1 MPTQPPGRGPPRGRG
16 PPGRGPPRG
25 GRGVSCF
32 SYLLLMPSF
41 EPLTPRP
48 LTLLLRSS
56 FFSHRPVVPQEG
68 GQPVALHHVAH
79 PEEARPVGL
88 RAVVV
93 AVVDH
98 RVHRLV
104 VDEEEVHPG
113 VAHQEEGVHQEE
125 AHQAEVDH
133 LEDHQP
139 VEWLAGEEEDR
150 LAERQVVDHHVVRH
164 HGERLVAD
172 HHVVHQGEEH
182 RAAEED
188 RQLVVHLEVV
198 DHQGHRE
205 GVGRLA
211 HREEGVHQVPPEVVV
226 LPVHH
231 VVEVRLVPPEV
242 VAHLDH
248 LVEEGEEEDHQ
259 DHQE

>member
-1 MPTQPPGRGPPRGRG
+1 
-16 PPGRGPPRG
+16 
-25 GRGVSCF
+25 
-32 SYLLLMPSF
+32 MPSF

-113 VAHQEEGVHQEE
+113 
-125 AHQAEVDH
+125 
-133 LEDHQP
+133 
-139 VEWLAGEEEDR
+139 EEDR
-150 LAERQVVDHHVVRH
+150 EAVDHP
-164 HGERLVAD
+164 
-172 HHVVHQGEEH
+172 EH
-182 RAAEED
+182 REAVDHPEH
-188 RQLVVHLEVV
+188 REVV
-198 DHQGHRE
+198 DHP
-205 GVGRLA
+205 
-211 HREEGVHQVPPEVVV
+211 VHQGVVDHRDHRGAEDRRDHHEAGDH
-226 LPVHH
+226 PVHP
-231 VVEVRLVPPEV
+231 VEV
-242 VAHLDH
+242 
-248 LVEEGEEEDHQ
+248 EDHRV
-259 DHQE
+259 HPG